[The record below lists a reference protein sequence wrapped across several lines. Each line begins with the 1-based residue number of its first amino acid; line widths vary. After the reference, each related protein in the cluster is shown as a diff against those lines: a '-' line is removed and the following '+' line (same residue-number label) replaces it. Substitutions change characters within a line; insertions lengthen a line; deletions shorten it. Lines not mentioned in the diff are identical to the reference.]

1 MAISPDPWEPISVG
15 RDEFPDEILADMA
28 MLFADIHEQWREIS
42 WWLCRVHHT
51 AAMSAQP
58 ILSSSNYVV
67 VTERDYEA
75 FGRRPHGLVELVL
88 GRNSHVFATCLP
100 RWLNWPLLLA
110 FLAPI
115 AHSGHFGIQ
124 MMGLLNGDRLNRRLV
139 RCYDGFFIHVLFF
152 ASPFLWNEL
161 YPLVADTLHT
171 VEVYPV
177 SERTQRSIVY
187 IAGGYSLILSRRY
200 QTVDLHSRSEL
211 IGGIQ
216 RRFPD
221 LATENIGL
229 ADVHPSM
236 HAMGPVANSGT
247 IRYVVI
253 PAEEDYQVYIALEL
267 NLPPYHDTGSIS
279 VPPYLHKA
287 RLISQTG
294 ISLVCGPTGE
304 LCVCYH
310 NGWEL
315 QGTQETNVHD
325 GDFIVCWLDRDSEES
340 ARIWISDGLPPGV
353 SEGEHPL
360 PGDSE
365 ACVSVHL
372 SHSRQ

>member
-1 MAISPDPWEPISVG
+1 MVSEWARVEGTYGLVRPHRGEDLVYIHRQTIQRVAISPDPWEPISVG

-42 WWLCRVHHT
+42 WWLCRVHHS
-51 AAMSAQP
+51 AAMSAQS

-75 FGRRPHGLVELVL
+75 FGHRPHGLVELVF

-152 ASPFLWNEL
+152 ASPFLWSEL
-161 YPLVADTLHT
+161 YL
-171 VEVYPV
+171 
-177 SERTQRSIVY
+177 Y

-221 LATENIGL
+221 LAMENIGL

-236 HAMGPVANSGT
+236 QAMDPVANSGT
-247 IRYVVI
+247 MRYVVI
-253 PAEEDYQVYIALEL
+253 PAEEDYQST
-267 NLPPYHDTGSIS
+267 LPWS
-279 VPPYLHKA
+279 
-287 RLISQTG
+287 
-294 ISLVCGPTGE
+294 
-304 LCVCYH
+304 
-310 NGWEL
+310 
-315 QGTQETNVHD
+315 
-325 GDFIVCWLDRDSEES
+325 
-340 ARIWISDGLPPGV
+340 
-353 SEGEHPL
+353 
-360 PGDSE
+360 
-365 ACVSVHL
+365 
-372 SHSRQ
+372 